1 MVPLYVL
8 VHCIPS
14 HMLPNSTPGVLAW
27 WAIEAKKLS
36 YLIVEQ
42 CLADGL

>member
-8 VHCIPS
+8 AHGIPS
-14 HMLPNSTPGVLAW
+14 HMLPNSTPGVLAS
-27 WAIEAKKLS
+27 WATEAKRLS